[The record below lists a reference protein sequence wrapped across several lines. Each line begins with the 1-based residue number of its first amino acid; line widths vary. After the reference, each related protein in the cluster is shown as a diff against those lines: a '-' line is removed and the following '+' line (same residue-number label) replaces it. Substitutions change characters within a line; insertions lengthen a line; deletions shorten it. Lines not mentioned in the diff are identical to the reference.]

1 MLFWP
6 LPHDKGETMLLRFQ
20 RVLLCGATLLL
31 VATGVLAAQAPLT
44 SSPLFGVTGF
54 RVEGN
59 TLLPAGRIDELLAP
73 FTGEKR
79 DFGTVQ
85 QAVDILLQAYH
96 ALGFKTVVVV
106 LPEQELSDGTVRIR
120 VIEPAIKSVT
130 VVGNL
135 FFDPDNIRRSLPAL
149 RKGEPPNLNAISASL
164 QVANGNPAKK
174 VSLTLRGGS
183 AADELDATLKVIDDN
198 PRQVSFSLDDT
209 GTSDTG
215 ELRAGILFSH
225 ANLFNRDH
233 LLTLQYK
240 TSPTQP
246 AKVGIYA
253 VGYRIPLYQAGGS
266 LDLYGAYADIDSGT
280 VTAGTVNLD
289 VAGKGTVL
297 GARYNQNLPRRGNY
311 RHQISCGLEYRA
323 YENDINFAG
332 APLGNDIT
340 IHPLSLTYS
349 GSWNDRTAG
358 AGFYLELV
366 RNLPG
371 WSRGGRGDFKN
382 VRQNAPDGYALVRF
396 GGHMTRS
403 FSADWQAILRLNGQF
418 TNDPLV
424 PGELFGLGGRSSVR
438 GFDEREVAD
447 DRGYFASIELQT
459 PDLGPRLGIPKGQL
473 RGLVFYDSGL
483 LDRVDPL
490 AGETNRTTIGSIGAG
505 LRYGIN
511 KKLTAEVYYG
521 YVVDGGGRSDVHD
534 GRGHFSLRYFY

>member
-1 MLFWP
+1 MLF
-6 LPHDKGETMLLRFQ
+6 LRFQ
-20 RVLLCGATLLL
+20 RILLCSAIPLL

-44 SSPLFGVTGF
+44 SSPLFTVTNF

-59 TLLPAGRIDELLAP
+59 TLLPAGRVDELLAP

-79 DFGTVQ
+79 DFDTVQ
-85 QAVDILLQAYH
+85 QAVDRLRQAYH
-96 ALGFKTVVVV
+96 KRGFKTVAVI
-106 LPEQELSDGTVRIR
+106 LPEQELSGGTVRIT
-120 VIEPAIKSVT
+120 VIEPAIRTIT

-135 FFDPDNIRRSLPAL
+135 FFDSDNIRRSLPAL
-149 RKGEPPNLNAISASL
+149 RKDEPPNLDAISASL
-164 QVANGNPAKK
+164 QVANTNPAKK

-183 AADELDATLKVIDDN
+183 AADELDATLKVIDDK

-215 ELRAGILFSH
+215 ELRAGVLFSH

-240 TSPTQP
+240 TSPTAP

-253 VGYRIPLYQAGGS
+253 VGYRVPLYRAGAA

-289 VAGKGTVL
+289 MAGKGTVL
-297 GARYNQNLPRRGNY
+297 GARYNQNLARRGNY
-311 RHQISCGLEYRA
+311 RHHLSYGLEHRA
-323 YENDINFAG
+323 YENDISFAG
-332 APLGNDIT
+332 TPLGNDIT

-349 GSWNDRTAG
+349 GSWDDQATG

-371 WSRGGRGDFKN
+371 WSRGGSVDFN
-382 VRQNAPDGYALVRF
+382 NIRRNAPAGYTLVRF

-403 FSADWQAILRLNGQF
+403 FSADWQVNLRLNGQF

-424 PGELFGLGGRSSVR
+424 PGELFGLGGRGSVR
-438 GFDEREVAD
+438 GFDERELAD
-447 DRGYFASIELQT
+447 DRGYFASVEMQT
-459 PDLGPRLGIPKGQL
+459 PDMGPRLGISRGQL

-490 AGETNRTTIGSIGAG
+490 PGETDRATIGSIGAG

>member
-1 MLFWP
+1 
-6 LPHDKGETMLLRFQ
+6 MLLRFQ
-20 RVLLCGATLLL
+20 RILLCGATLLL
-31 VATGVLAAQAPLT
+31 IATNVLAARAPLT
-44 SSPLFGVTGF
+44 SSPLFTVTNF

-59 TLLPAGRIDELLAP
+59 TLLPASRIDGLLAP

-85 QAVDILLQAYH
+85 QAIDKLQQAYH
-96 ALGFKTVVVV
+96 ALGFKTVVVI
-106 LPEQELSDGTVRIR
+106 LPEQELANGTVRIR
-120 VIEPAIKSVT
+120 VIEPVISSVT

-135 FFDPDNIRRSLPAL
+135 FFNQENIRRSLPAL
-149 RKGEPPNLNAISASL
+149 RKGEPPNLNDISASL
-164 QVANGNPAKK
+164 QVANANPAKK

-183 AADELDATLKVIDDN
+183 TAAELNATLKVSDEN

-209 GTSDTG
+209 GTSNTG

-240 TSPTQP
+240 TSPTEP

-253 VGYRIPLYQAGGS
+253 AGYRIPLYRAGGS
-266 LDLYGAYADIDSGT
+266 LDLYGAYADINSGT
-280 VTAGTVNLD
+280 VTIGTANLE
-289 VAGKGTVL
+289 VAGRGTVL

-311 RHQISCGLEYRA
+311 QHQISCGLEYRA

-349 GSWNDRTAG
+349 GSWNDRAAG
-358 AGFYLELV
+358 AGFYLALV

-371 WSRGGRGDFKN
+371 WSRGGRLDFKN
-382 VRQNAPDGYALVRF
+382 VRQNAPDSYALLRF
-396 GGHMTRS
+396 GGQLTRS
-403 FSADWQAILRLNGQF
+403 FAADWQAILRLNGQF

-424 PGELFGLGGRSSVR
+424 PGELFGLGGRNSVR
-438 GFDEREVAD
+438 GFDEREVAE
-447 DRGYFASIELQT
+447 DRGYFTSIELQT
-459 PDLGPRLGIPKGQL
+459 PDLGPRLALPRGQL
-473 RGLVFYDSGL
+473 RALVFYDSGL

-490 AGETNRTTIGSIGAG
+490 PGETDRTTIGSIGAG

-521 YVVDGGGRSDVHD
+521 YVVDGGGRSAVHD
-534 GRGHFSLRYFY
+534 SRGHFSLRYFY